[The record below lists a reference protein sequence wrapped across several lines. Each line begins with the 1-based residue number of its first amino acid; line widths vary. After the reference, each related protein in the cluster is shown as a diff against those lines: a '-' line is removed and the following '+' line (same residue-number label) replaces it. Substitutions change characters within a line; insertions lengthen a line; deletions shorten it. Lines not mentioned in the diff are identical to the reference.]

1 MKKFIYCYNCDR
13 DVEPEVKN
21 EKNTYIVHKQTVI
34 VDEEILICPHCKN
47 ELINDLDNSLYNIYN
62 EYLKMYDL
70 SFDKFKEIR
79 KSFNL
84 SQDLFAKS
92 LGWSKKTIVRY
103 ENAESLPQNQ
113 FLLTYKKISNNKDE
127 FLNILK
133 SNKPSISNEIYFKIY
148 NLINV
153 ELDLKTINVFLF
165 ILKNNFLTK
174 TQIMKN
180 LFSIDFQACKE
191 LNKSITSLKYAHGL
205 YGPVIDNKDE
215 CLSFLIKQ
223 NYVEF
228 VNDEEDNILFKPVCD
243 FDSSLFNDDELNL
256 MKKVLFELKGKSAKK
271 LTEWSHKFK
280 GWIET
285 KNGEI
290 IDYKYAKD
298 FDIKKNW

>member
-298 FDIKKNW
+298 FDIEKNW

>member
-1 MKKFIYCYNCDR
+1 MEKFIYCYNCDK
-13 DVEPEVKN
+13 DVESKVKN
-21 EKNTYIVHKQTVI
+21 KKNTYIVHKQTVI
-34 VDEEILICPHCKN
+34 VDEEILICPYCKN
-47 ELINDLDNSLYNIYN
+47 ELVNDLDNSLYNIYN

-79 KSFNL
+79 KSLNL
-84 SQDLFAKS
+84 SQDLFAKA

-113 FLLTYKKISNNKDE
+113 YLLTYKKISNNKDE

-133 SNKPSISNEIYFKIY
+133 SNKPSISNETYFKIY

-256 MKKVLFELKGKSAKK
+256 MKKVLFELKGKSSKK

-280 GWIET
+280 GWIDT

-298 FDIKKNW
+298 FDIEKNW

>member
-1 MKKFIYCYNCDR
+1 MKKIIYCYNCDR

-21 EKNTYIVHKQTVI
+21 EKNTYIIHKQTVI

-84 SQDLFAKS
+84 SQDLFAKA

-113 FLLTYKKISNNKDE
+113 YLLTYKKISNNKDE

-298 FDIKKNW
+298 FDIEKNW

>member
-243 FDSSLFNDDELNL
+243 FDSSLFNHDELNL

-280 GWIET
+280 GWNET

>member
-84 SQDLFAKS
+84 SQDLFAKA

-243 FDSSLFNDDELNL
+243 FDSSLFNHDELNL

-280 GWIET
+280 GWNET

>member
-21 EKNTYIVHKQTVI
+21 EKNTYIIHKQTVI

-62 EYLKMYDL
+62 EYLKKYDL

-84 SQDLFAKS
+84 SQDLFAKA

-298 FDIKKNW
+298 FDIEKNW